1 MHSRFNDIPS
11 KDEFQSLVQAYW
23 VQLGETEKISLD
35 NFRRICFELWCS
47 FYSHSDISVAKQRN
61 AAEEQT
67 RNLIKFTDSD
77 QFAGPWERGIY
88 RTIANLVIGKRTK
101 LNLSIETFEEFEHL
115 LKSWQSTGV
124 QINPRKVVDML
135 AKKTEEG
142 GHAGDLDVMERYANI
157 VGPYTSNHKMF
168 GDYYN
173 HSQKFWLSKL
183 SRTEIKEKI
192 IERAQRA
199 RIPVDG
205 RLARDYQLALLF
217 KKYYE
222 AECVTCGA
230 KGHKAQIEVSHKIPL
245 SLGVDNFALDSPINM
260 ELLCHTCHKRY
271 EAKFDK
277 DYKKSKDPSKF
288 LERKHKSQLRN
299 SPWSKFIDLGT
310 PQKKKAPRI
319 DYSGKLKCIN
329 CRRQYKGVELCKKC
343 GGAVR
348 PIEDPLFKNWK
359 K

>member
-1 MHSRFNDIPS
+1 MHSRFNDIPT

-23 VQLGETEKISLD
+23 VQLGETEEIDLD

-67 RNLIKFTDSD
+67 RNLIKFTDTD

-88 RTIANLVIGKRTK
+88 RTIANLVIGKRSK
-101 LNLSIETFEEFEHL
+101 LNLSIETFEEFEYL

-135 AKKTEEG
+135 ARKTEEG
-142 GHAGDLDVMERYANI
+142 GYAGDLDVMERYANI

-183 SRTEIKEKI
+183 ARTEIKEKI

-199 RIPVDG
+199 RVPVDG
-205 RLARDYQLALLF
+205 KLARDYQLALLF
-217 KKYYE
+217 KK
-222 AECVTCGA
+222 
-230 KGHKAQIEVSHKIPL
+230 
-245 SLGVDNFALDSPINM
+245 
-260 ELLCHTCHKRY
+260 
-271 EAKFDK
+271 
-277 DYKKSKDPSKF
+277 
-288 LERKHKSQLRN
+288 
-299 SPWSKFIDLGT
+299 
-310 PQKKKAPRI
+310 
-319 DYSGKLKCIN
+319 
-329 CRRQYKGVELCKKC
+329 
-343 GGAVR
+343 
-348 PIEDPLFKNWK
+348 
-359 K
+359 